1 MLVFFLIWEPSKTKS
16 YSGELCNPGA
26 ESFFG
31 SLGDYIPYYQPGDS
45 PGMLFELIST
55 FGYIIYKFV
64 YSYILPNSYIMSLS
78 LLSIVLF

>member
-1 MLVFFLIWEPSKTKS
+1 
-16 YSGELCNPGA
+16 
-26 ESFFG
+26 
-31 SLGDYIPYYQPGDS
+31 
-45 PGMLFELIST
+45 MLFELIST